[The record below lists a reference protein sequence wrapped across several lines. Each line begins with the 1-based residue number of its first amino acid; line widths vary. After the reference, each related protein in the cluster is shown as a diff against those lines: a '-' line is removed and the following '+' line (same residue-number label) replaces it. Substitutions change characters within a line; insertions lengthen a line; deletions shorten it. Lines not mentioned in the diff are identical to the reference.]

1 VVAVDAFS
9 NEWAQQFK
17 DEINRSTVYRQA
29 ARGWRWT
36 VGLVVEAEPNR
47 NFPESR
53 GIVMD
58 LVEGE
63 ARDIKVGSADEAR
76 ACDFVITAPYS
87 RWKQVATKEL
97 DATRGM
103 LQGKLK
109 LKGDLPTIVRYTK
122 ASQEMTDP
130 GSGHLARRLKAV
142 DYAEGEEASPFGQML
157 GGLIEA
163 NVESRPEKRAD
174 FERLRARVGVFVT
187 DIEEGVTLEF
197 QGGHLLVHNGLQPA
211 RDLTIRADAGT
222 VMQLSNVRI
231 GFAGMPNYLDSA
243 GREVVAKML
252 RGKLRIEGIMGNLTT
267 LNQVTRLFSVQGGGE
282 EEGRRP

>member
-9 NEWAQQFK
+9 SEWAQQFK

-29 ARGWRWT
+29 AKGWRWT

-122 ASQEMTDP
+122 ASQEMT
-130 GSGHLARRLKAV
+130 
-142 DYAEGEEASPFGQML
+142 ECTT
-157 GGLIEA
+157 
-163 NVESRPEKRAD
+163 
-174 FERLRARVGVFVT
+174 RVPVT
-187 DIEEGVTLEF
+187 WPD
-197 QGGHLLVHNGLQPA
+197 
-211 RDLTIRADAGT
+211 D
-222 VMQLSNVRI
+222 
-231 GFAGMPNYLDSA
+231 
-243 GREVVAKML
+243 
-252 RGKLRIEGIMGNLTT
+252 
-267 LNQVTRLFSVQGGGE
+267 
-282 EEGRRP
+282 